1 MAMANSPKVG
11 DIHKYSANSI
21 EAVRISP
28 GKEKPI
34 RIEVHMSSEVGLFQ
48 IEEILLGKINVSPA
62 KPYVEL
68 YAIINDE
75 ESKQY
80 L

>member
-1 MAMANSPKVG
+1 
-11 DIHKYSANSI
+11 
-21 EAVRISP
+21 
-28 GKEKPI
+28 
-34 RIEVHMSSEVGLFQ
+34 MSSEVGLFQ